1 MAKPGGSLIISKLSR
16 GRTCEM
22 TGALFPQV
30 KSEVDATAN
39 SLLDERD
46 AGLAY
51 AVGSFTFDFPKP

>member
-1 MAKPGGSLIISKLSR
+1 
-16 GRTCEM
+16 M